1 MRTLTVMH
9 LGGDGKPNG
18 ITSTLTLDQWQR
30 ILSKY
35 PNPRLQLAETQE
47 TQKAIIQD
55 QESEKEIINKRSRK
69 K

>member
-1 MRTLTVMH
+1 
-9 LGGDGKPNG
+9 
-18 ITSTLTLDQWQR
+18 
-30 ILSKY
+30 LSKY